1 MNLTL
6 FLAAVGDRLR
16 VPPADELEEIT
27 ELVMTELEGDE
38 AEAEAL
44 EEKVFGPHGDDGETG
59 LLNAFV
65 PTTTII
71 PRDCR
76 YVGSPD
82 GVLSACRSV
91 LASSGWV
98 RDLGWPL
105 VAELDKQLLSITR
118 FSDRLF
124 AIGNATF
131 GPNAAPLE
139 RLENQIEIGL
149 AARALL
155 DAYKEHDVEAGAVAA
170 TRLALHLAWGKA
182 IG

>member
-1 MNLTL
+1 MNLAS
-6 FLAAVGDRLR
+6 FLSAVGDRLR
-16 VPPADELEEIT
+16 VPPAAELEEIT
-27 ELVMTELEGDE
+27 ELVMTELEGDA

-44 EEKVFGPHGDDGETG
+44 EEKVFGPHVDDGETG
-59 LLNAFV
+59 FLGAFV

-76 YVGSPD
+76 YDGSPD
-82 GVLSACRSV
+82 AVLSACRSV

-118 FSDRLF
+118 FIDRLF
-124 AIGNATF
+124 AIGNATS
-131 GPNAAPLE
+131 GPDAAPFE

-149 AARALL
+149 AARDLL
-155 DAYKEHDVEAGAVAA
+155 DAYEEQDVEAGAVAA
-170 TRLALHLAWGKA
+170 TRLALHMAWGKA